1 MSAAISSLSLP
12 PPISSLASG
21 VTSGDADGRKPKG
34 GKSGAPQDPFGP
46 AYEINLSQQAQATQ
60 NGDFVPGKNGYPSQ
74 LVQLLK
80 ERSDGLI
87 TQSQLNQLLAQDG
100 TTKEQVQAITS
111 ALNPS

>member
-1 MSAAISSLSLP
+1 MLATVSNLSLP
-12 PPISSLASG
+12 PPISAVSSG
-21 VTSGDADGRKPKG
+21 NADGRKPKG
-34 GKSGAPQDPFGP
+34 GNSGAAQDPFGP
-46 AYEINLSQQAQATQ
+46 AYEINLSQQAQSTQ
-60 NGDFVPGKNGYPSQ
+60 NGDAKPANNGTGNA

-87 TQSQLNQLLAQDG
+87 TQSQLNELLAQQG